1 MLPRYYYHS
10 QTHETRWEPPSGGFL
25 SIKEQRELRG
35 EKEEVVQAG
44 SDEEEDEEEKEGRE
58 KQALL
63 AAHQAKKQ
71 QVEQSEAHRLE
82 TTEFKIALIIKDSL
96 YDCTCQVHFQVGQQ
110 KAPRSPCAFA
120 WCETEGAGACNHRQ
134 TQDSV

>member
-1 MLPRYYYHS
+1 MLDAFPRYYYHS
-10 QTHETRWEPPSGGFL
+10 QTHETRWEAPSGGFL

-35 EKEEVVQAG
+35 EKEEVVEAG
-44 SDEEEDEEEKEGRE
+44 SDEEEDDEEKEERE

-82 TTEFKIALIIKDSL
+82 TIEFKMALNIKDS
-96 YDCTCQVHFQVGQQ
+96 
-110 KAPRSPCAFA
+110 P
-120 WCETEGAGACNHRQ
+120 
-134 TQDSV
+134 